1 MNSTGN
7 SKPVSTNQNGIHKDL
22 DAIVRKHCAHE
33 DRTPIPTFVEDS
45 LDLITQKHRET
56 ARSLWLDSFCG
67 TGMSTRLLASAHPD
81 YLIVGVDQSTHR
93 LAAEPQT
100 EGDNFLLVRSD
111 CESLWRLMARQKIK
125 LAHHTLFYPNPWP
138 KAAHLKRRVHGNA
151 SFQALLALSDQLELR
166 TNWNIY
172 ASEFDYALTLSNWIS
187 QRQPITPSQV
197 LTRFEAKYSR
207 SGHTLWQIKA
217 HRQS

>member
-7 SKPVSTNQNGIHKDL
+7 SKPVSSNQSGIHKDL
-22 DAIVRKHCAHE
+22 DAIIRKHGAHE

-45 LDLITQKHRET
+45 LDLITQKHREA
-56 ARSLWLDSFCG
+56 ARPLWLDSFCG
-67 TGMSTRLLASAHPD
+67 TGMSTRLLASTNPD
-81 YLIVGVDQSTHR
+81 HLIIGVDQSTHR
-93 LAAEPQT
+93 LTAEPLT

-138 KAAHLKRRVHGNA
+138 KSAHLKRRVHGNT

-166 TNWNIY
+166 TNWDIY
-172 ASEFDYALTLSNWIS
+172 ASEFDHALTLSNWVS
-187 QRQPITPSQV
+187 QRQQITPTQM
-197 LTRFEAKYSR
+197 LTRFEAKYSH

-217 HRQS
+217 RRQS

>member
-7 SKPVSTNQNGIHKDL
+7 SKPVSSNQSGIHKDL
-22 DAIVRKHCAHE
+22 DAIIRKHGAHE

-45 LDLITQKHRET
+45 LDLITQKHREA
-56 ARSLWLDSFCG
+56 ARPLWLDSFCG
-67 TGMSTRLLASAHPD
+67 TGMSTRLLASSNPD
-81 YLIVGVDQSTHR
+81 HLIIGVDQSTHR
-93 LAAEPQT
+93 LTAEPLT

-138 KAAHLKRRVHGNA
+138 KSAHLKRRVHGNT

-166 TNWNIY
+166 TNWDIY
-172 ASEFDYALTLSNWIS
+172 ASEFDYALTLSNWVS
-187 QRQPITPSQV
+187 QRQQITPTQI
-197 LTRFEAKYSR
+197 LTRFEAKYSH

-217 HRQS
+217 RRQS

>member
-7 SKPVSTNQNGIHKDL
+7 SKPVSSNQSGIHKDL
-22 DAIVRKHCAHE
+22 DAIIRKHGAHE

-45 LDLITQKHRET
+45 LDLITQKHREA
-56 ARSLWLDSFCG
+56 ARPLWLDSFCG
-67 TGMSTRLLASAHPD
+67 TGMSTRLLASTNPD
-81 YLIVGVDQSTHR
+81 HLIIGVDQSTHR
-93 LAAEPQT
+93 LTAEPLT

-138 KAAHLKRRVHGNA
+138 KSAHLKRRVHGNT

-166 TNWNIY
+166 TNWDIY
-172 ASEFDYALTLSNWIS
+172 ASEFDYALTLSNWVS
-187 QRQPITPSQV
+187 QRQQITPTQM
-197 LTRFEAKYSR
+197 LTRFEAKYSH

-217 HRQS
+217 RRQS

>member
-7 SKPVSTNQNGIHKDL
+7 SKPVSSNQSGIHKDL
-22 DAIVRKHCAHE
+22 DAIIRKHGAHE

-45 LDLITQKHRET
+45 LDLITQKHREA
-56 ARSLWLDSFCG
+56 ARPLWLDSFCG
-67 TGMSTRLLASAHPD
+67 TGMSTRLLASANPD
-81 YLIVGVDQSTHR
+81 HLIIGVDQSTHR
-93 LAAEPQT
+93 LTAEPLT

-138 KAAHLKRRVHGNA
+138 KSAHLKRRVHGNT

-166 TNWNIY
+166 TNWDIY
-172 ASEFDYALTLSNWIS
+172 ASEFDYALTLSNWVS
-187 QRQPITPSQV
+187 QRQQITPTQI
-197 LTRFEAKYSR
+197 LTRFEAKYSH

-217 HRQS
+217 RRQS